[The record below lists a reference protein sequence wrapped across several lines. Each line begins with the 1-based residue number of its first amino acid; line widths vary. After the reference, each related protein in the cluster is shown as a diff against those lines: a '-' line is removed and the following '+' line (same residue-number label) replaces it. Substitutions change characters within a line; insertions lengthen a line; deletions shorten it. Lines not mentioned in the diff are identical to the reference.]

1 MATRG
6 PDITFIVP
14 GQAQVGATAPSA
26 TRGRVKAAVSVGT
39 QRAGGETQR
48 VVARPGED
56 VVVLTIANGPTL
68 VLSPESARDLMRAQA
83 PGATRGAIAAAGSNE
98 VIVGAQLGWPGLEA
112 SATRGVTRG
121 WMGQAVLS
129 AFHVITGLV
138 KDAAPRLAAAAITK
152 RVDGAVDAGVYKLSQ
167 GPMPKALNADGRK
180 PISVSATDAAAGPL
194 LMFVHGTFV
203 DTVSTFGKLWSGHA
217 DTVRELFQQ
226 YGDRVYALDHPTIG
240 ASPIANALT
249 LVQALPNDARLHLVT
264 HSRGGLVAEVLA
276 RACAGRPLGAEELK
290 LFAGAGYS
298 AHRTDLQ
305 ALFAMAAAKH
315 IKVDRVVRAAC
326 PARGTLLAS
335 KRLDAYLS
343 VLQWGLQLA
352 SVPVAPQLVDFLHEV
367 ARRRAEPD
375 ELPGIEAMMPA
386 SPVIQWLNS
395 GGEPV
400 PGLLR
405 VIAGDME
412 GDSIGSWVKTL
423 LTDAFYWT
431 DNDIVVQTR
440 SMYGGTPR
448 ASGAEAGAGAGAGAV
463 IGAAAFV
470 LDRGAKVTHFNYFAN
485 PLTVAAMV
493 SALKADQPEG
503 FATIGP
509 LSWAGE
515 DASGTRSARAV
526 ARSRGGPGDKPADRP
541 AVFVLPGILGSN
553 LALDGKRIWLGF
565 RFINGLKKLA
575 WDPATAARV
584 TPDGPIGL
592 SYDDLI
598 DRLADTHEVMPFA
611 YDWRR
616 PIEDEA
622 RRLAD
627 AVELA
632 LAARAGSGKPVRL
645 LAHSMGG
652 LVARTMQLER
662 PATWQKM
669 MARDGARLLMLGTP
683 NGGSWAP
690 MQTLSGDDTFGNA
703 LVAFG
708 SLFDN
713 GGTRKMMA
721 SMPGFIQLQAALLDP
736 LQQLDKASTWQRLA
750 DDDMAVLRS
759 HSIWH
764 DEGAQRTIYEWGAP
778 PQDVLDQAVALR
790 KRLDAQVPMLGAD
803 AQKMLLVVGHADFT
817 PAGIVQGN
825 DGLEYLDTPDDG
837 DGRVPLQSA
846 LLPGVRT
853 WKVDA
858 EHGKLPDVSGAFA
871 AYIELLSTGQTSQ
884 LEPLR
889 LDATRG
895 AGANANANA
904 NANSSADAPGRE
916 AAAARTSTAS
926 QVRSRPSRGLHS
938 SQPPSS
944 AADTLGLGRS
954 GDAERARA
962 RGKSSALRVRV
973 FNADLR
979 FIKEPLLLGHYR
991 ALALTG
997 TERVVDGLVG
1007 KAMSQSLAA
1016 GLYPDATGSHQLFNN
1031 ERPDPD
1037 NPFAMARPQ
1046 GVVVAGLGEEGK
1058 LRPAELV
1065 YTVRQAVL
1073 AHAQRFAERP
1083 GGAAAQFDLA
1093 ATLLGSGG
1101 MGITPGSAAQLIAQG
1116 AYEANQKLQQAGWP
1130 QLGQLTL
1137 VELYLERA
1145 SDAWRALQVQAE
1157 AAPKQF
1163 EVVGRVESGE
1173 GAIRRSPDVNYRG
1186 ANYDFISALPGPIDN
1201 GEPTILFTIDTRR
1214 ARTEVRAQ
1222 HAQGKLLSELVANAS
1237 NDANRDP
1244 QIGRTLFNLLVP
1256 VEIEPFFGGTSEM
1269 LLELEGGTAGI
1280 PWELLDTDLPE
1291 QGGGDARPW
1300 AIRSKLIRKLRT
1312 REFRVQVSDA
1322 NADHSVLVIG
1332 APKCD
1337 PDVYP
1342 ELPGARAEAQA
1353 VVACLCAGADG
1364 VPANRVR
1371 SLLSGEDDART
1382 IINAL
1387 YERPYRVVHIAGHG
1401 EFGGLGGV
1409 VLSGGTFLGANEVKA
1424 MRTVPE
1430 LVFLNCC
1437 HLAARDPDSLLK
1449 PYDRAAFA
1457 AGIAQALI
1465 EVGVRCV
1472 IAAGWAVEDE
1482 PAKVFATNFYAA
1494 LLRGERFIGAVAAAR
1509 EAAWRAAPQS
1519 NTWAAYQCYGDP
1531 AWMWRREGGDGQRPA
1546 KPAGDEFAG
1555 VSSPMSL
1562 VLALES
1568 MSINSRFNG
1577 AKPEDQLDALHR
1589 LEATHGAHWG
1599 GMGAV
1604 AEGFAVA
1611 FADAKDTPNAIRW
1624 YRVAVGAADGSAS
1637 FKAAEQLGN
1646 LLVRYGENIVDDAA
1660 ARANI
1665 EEGLAHLGRLA
1676 ALQPTAERETLLGS
1690 ACKLLAMVEARSTSK
1705 ARTAASL
1712 AALREMMAHYQN
1724 AEALARA
1731 AQASN
1736 LYYPL
1741 MNRMAA
1747 ELRLAFMTKRRPVID
1762 AARLAEARESMTQ
1775 EAQHKPGFWS
1785 VVGQIELRLLEAL
1798 VQGSVAGASA
1808 ALIAAFVELKC
1819 RVPAVWMWDTV
1830 YKEARFTMEPYV
1842 ATSKAAAPAEATAA
1856 QAILDTLGRL
1866 AAK

>member
-1 MATRG
+1 MATRA
-6 PDITFIVP
+6 PDITFIIP
-14 GQAQVGATAPSA
+14 GQIDAAPAAGAA
-26 TRGRVKAAVSVGT
+26 TRGRVKSAVRVGA
-39 QRAGGETQR
+39 QRAGGDAQR

-98 VIVGAQLGWPGLEA
+98 VVVGAQLGWPGLEA
-112 SATRGVTRG
+112 GATRGVTRG

-129 AFHVITGLV
+129 AFHVVTGLV
-138 KDAAPRLAAAAITK
+138 KDAAPKLAAAAITK
-152 RVDGAVDAGVYKLSQ
+152 KVDGAVDAGVYKLGA
-167 GPMPKALNADGRK
+167 GPLPKALNADGRK
-180 PISVSATDAAAGPL
+180 PIKVNTADAAAGPL

-217 DTVRELFQQ
+217 DTVRELFRQ
-226 YGDRVYALDHPTIG
+226 YGDRVYALDHPTMG
-240 ASPIANALT
+240 VSPIANALT

-276 RACAGRPLGAEELK
+276 RACAGRPLTGDELK
-290 LFAGAGYS
+290 LFDGAGYS
-298 AHRTDLQ
+298 AHRADLQ
-305 ALFAMAAAKH
+305 ALFTMAAAKH
-315 IKVDRVVRAAC
+315 IKVERVVRAAC

-335 KRLDAYLS
+335 KRFDAYLS

-375 ELPGIEAMMPA
+375 ELPGIEAMMPE

-440 SMYGGTPR
+440 SMYGGAPR
-448 ASGAEAGAGAGAGAV
+448 AAGAGADARST
-463 IGAAAFV
+463 IGSAAFM

-485 PLTVAAMV
+485 PLTVSAMV
-493 SALKADQPEG
+493 SALKADQPGE

-598 DRLADTHEVMPFA
+598 DRLADTHEVFPFA

-627 AVELA
+627 AVEVA

-721 SMPGFIQLQAALLDP
+721 CMPGFIQLQAALLDP

-790 KRLDAQVPMLGAD
+790 KRLDAQVAMLGAD

-858 EHGKLPDVSGAFA
+858 EHGKLPDVAGAFA
-871 AYIELLSTGQTSQ
+871 AYIELLATGQTSQ

-895 AGANANANA
+895 
-904 NANSSADAPGRE
+904 DAPDAAGRDGVARK
-916 AAAARTSTAS
+916 AAAS

-938 SQPPSS
+938 SRPPASP
-944 AADTLGLGRS
+944 ADVLGLGRS
-954 GDAERARA
+954 VDAEQARA
-962 RGKSSALRVRV
+962 RSKSSALRVRV

-979 FIKEPLLLGHYR
+979 FIKEPLLVGHYR
-991 ALALTG
+991 SLALTG
-997 TERVVDGLVG
+997 TERVVDGLVA

-1016 GLYPDATGSHQLFNN
+1016 GLYPDATGSHQIFNN
-1031 ERPDPD
+1031 DRPDPD

-1046 GVVVAGLGEEGK
+1046 AVVVAGLGEEGK

-1073 AHAQRFAERP
+1073 AHAQRFAEQP

-1101 MGITPGSAAQLIAQG
+1101 MGISPGSAAQLIAQG
-1116 AYEANQKLQQAGWP
+1116 AFEANQKLQQAGWP
-1130 QLGQLTL
+1130 QLAQLTL

-1186 ANYDFISALPGPIDN
+1186 ANYDFISALPGPKEND
-1201 GEPTILFTIDTRR
+1201 EPTILFTIDTRR

-1312 REFRVQVSDA
+1312 AEFRVQVSDA
-1322 NADHSVLVIG
+1322 SADHSVLVIG
-1332 APKCD
+1332 APQCD
-1337 PDVYP
+1337 PDKYP
-1342 ELPGARAEAQA
+1342 ELPGARAEAEA
-1353 VVACLCAGADG
+1353 VVACLMAGADG

-1382 IINAL
+1382 VINAL

-1401 EFGGLGGV
+1401 EIGSRGGV

-1531 AWMWRREGGDGQRPA
+1531 AWKWRREGGDGQRPS
-1546 KPAGDEFAG
+1546 KRTGDEFAG

-1562 VLALES
+1562 VLALEA
-1568 MSINSRFNG
+1568 MAINSRFSG
-1577 AKPEDQLDALHR
+1577 EKLEDQLDVLHR
-1589 LEATHGAHWG
+1589 LEATHAAQWG

-1611 FADAKDTPNAIRW
+1611 FSEAKDTTSAIRW
-1624 YRVAVGAADGSAS
+1624 YRVAVAAADGSAS
-1637 FKAAEQLGN
+1637 FKAAEHFGN
-1646 LLVRYGENIVDDAA
+1646 LLARQGEKLADDRA
-1660 ARANI
+1660 ARAAI
-1665 EEGLAHLGRLA
+1665 KEGLAHLGRLA

-1690 ACKLLAMVEARSTSK
+1690 AYKLLAMVEARVAGK
-1705 ARTAASL
+1705 GRTAASL
-1712 AALREMMAHYQN
+1712 AALRQMMLHYKS
-1724 AEALARA
+1724 AETLARA
-1731 AQASN
+1731 EQAGN

-1741 MNRMAA
+1741 MNRIAA
-1747 ELRLAFMTKRRPVID
+1747 ELRLAYMTGRAPVID
-1762 AARLAEARESMTQ
+1762 AARLGEARESMMQ
-1775 EAQHKPGFWS
+1775 EAKRNPRFWS
-1785 VVGQIELRLLEAL
+1785 VVGQIELRLLEAA
-1798 VQGSVAGASA
+1798 VQGKVADASA
-1808 ALIAAFVELKC
+1808 ALIAEFVELKG
-1819 RVPAVWMWDTV
+1819 RVPATSSWDSV
-1830 YKEARFTMEPYV
+1830 HKEARFTMEPYI
-1842 ATSKAAAPAEATAA
+1842 ALSKSTAPAEATAA
-1856 QAILDTLGRL
+1856 QAILDTLDRL